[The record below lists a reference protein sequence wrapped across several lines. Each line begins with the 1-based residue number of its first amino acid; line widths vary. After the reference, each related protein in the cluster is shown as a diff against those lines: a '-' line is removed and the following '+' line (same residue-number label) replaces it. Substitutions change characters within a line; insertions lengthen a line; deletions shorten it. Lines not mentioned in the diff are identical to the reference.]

1 MAKSVICFLL
11 LIVSLPAV
19 ALEDGQ
25 VMYVGGTRADV
36 HVRVVGSLDITSKT
50 ALIFKYTGS
59 TLVIPYASI
68 ESVQYSQ
75 EVTRHLGVLP
85 AIAVGLL
92 AKRRRRHFFHIAYR
106 DSENVA
112 QAVIFE
118 VPKHI
123 PRTLQAVLQTR
134 SPQTCKQSLPCAEH
148 N

>member
-1 MAKSVICFLL
+1 MEKFVICFLL

-19 ALEDGQ
+19 ALGDGQ

-75 EVTRHLGVLP
+75 AVTRHLGVLP

-92 AKRRRRHFFHIAYR
+92 AKRRHRHFFHIGYR

-134 SPQTCKQSLPCAEH
+134 SPQTCKQSLPCAGH

>member
-1 MAKSVICFLL
+1 MKKFVIFFLL

-19 ALEDGQ
+19 ALGDGQ
-25 VMYVGGTRADV
+25 VMYVGGTRADM
-36 HVRVVGSLDITSKT
+36 HAGVVGSLDITSET
-50 ALIFKYTGS
+50 ALTFKYTGS

-112 QAVIFE
+112 QVVIFE
-118 VPKHI
+118 VPKRI

-134 SPQTCKQSLPCAEH
+134 APQTCKQSLPCAGH